1 MDETCHSVRYA
12 NALIGGAAGD
22 AWGYQVEF
30 IKYPKMPAYPVSAP
44 AGEWVISDDT
54 QMLLATHNALHDV
67 VGFDDIDE
75 VAEVI
80 LDRYLDWAVDPD
92 NTRAPGS
99 TCLSALWNIERGQ
112 HWNRGGARY
121 SAGCGA
127 VMRLAP
133 AAFAPPKY
141 RRGLAVL
148 QAVVTHRH
156 PKAALSALLLCDAFT
171 IAGQEP
177 LLEHARADLAVLE
190 TRLPDAWADD
200 DYLQRVLAL
209 LTDDPHT
216 YLSSALGIEPGRS
229 GPSIEAAFTA
239 AAERLV
245 IESHSTGWAG
255 DPCAGI
261 GEGWDAA
268 TATVLGML
276 AADLHRNGR
285 FGPVEAIAWASTS
298 NGDSDSIAT
307 IAGALIGA
315 ASTDPGFWGDHRLG
329 LCLEPRYADEI
340 DTAAQQG
347 PPAGGG
353 EAHDELATK
362 PQRRELRRFAQAS
375 LPLQEA
381 DW

>member
-1 MDETCHSVRYA
+1 MGGRDHGTRYV
-12 NALIGGAAGD
+12 NALLGGAAGD

-30 IKYPKMPAYPVSAP
+30 VKYRKMPAYPAPAP
-44 AGEWVISDDT
+44 AGQWIISDDT
-54 QMLLATHNALHDV
+54 QMLLATHNALHDAV
-67 VGFDDIDE
+67 DFDDIDE

-80 LDRYLDWAVDPD
+80 LDRYLDWAVDID
-92 NTRAPGS
+92 NNRAPGT
-99 TCLSALWNIERGQ
+99 TCMSALWNIEKGK
-112 HWNRGGARY
+112 HWNRGGALK

-133 AAFAPPKY
+133 AAFAPPEY

-148 QAVVTHRH
+148 QAVVTHKH

-177 LLEHARADLAVLE
+177 LLEHARADLLALE

-200 DYLQRVLAL
+200 DYLQQVLAL

-216 YLSSALGIEPGRS
+216 YLASALGPEPGRQ
-229 GPSIEAAFTA
+229 GPSMDESFTA
-239 AAERLV
+239 AAERLA
-245 IESHSTGWAG
+245 IETHSTGWAG

-268 TATVLGML
+268 TATALGML

-285 FGPVEAIAWASTS
+285 FDPVGAVAWAATS

-307 IAGALIGA
+307 LAGALIGA
-315 ASTDPGFWGDHRLG
+315 ASTDPGFWGDHQLG
-329 LCLEPRYADEI
+329 MCLELRYATEI
-340 DTAAQQG
+340 DNAVQQG
-347 PPAGGG
+347 PA
-353 EAHDELATK
+353 
-362 PQRRELRRFAQAS
+362 
-375 LPLQEA
+375 LPLTCVTPGG
-381 DW
+381 

>member
-1 MDETCHSVRYA
+1 MSQADNRARYA
-12 NALIGGAAGD
+12 NGLIGGAAGD

-30 IKYPKMPAYPVSAP
+30 TKYPKMPAYPVSPP
-44 AGEWVISDDT
+44 AGDWIISDDT

-67 VGFDDIDE
+67 VDFDDLDE

-80 LDRYLDWAVDPD
+80 LDHYLDWAVSPW
-92 NTRAPGS
+92 NNRAPGT
-99 TCLSALWNIERGQ
+99 TCMSALWNIESGK
-112 HWNRGGARY
+112 HWNAGGARY

-133 AAFAPPKY
+133 AAFAPPQY

-171 IAGQEP
+171 HAGQEP
-177 LLEHARADLAVLE
+177 LLEHARADLVTLA

-200 DYLQRVLAL
+200 DYLLRVLTL
-209 LTDDPHT
+209 LTDDPHA
-216 YLSSALGIEPGRS
+216 YLSSALGPEPGRRS
-229 GPSIEAAFTA
+229 PSMEQAFTA
-239 AAERLV
+239 AAERLA
-245 IESHSTGWAG
+245 IETHSTGWAG

-268 TATVLGML
+268 TATALGML

-285 FGPVEAIAWASTS
+285 LGPVDAIAWASTS

-307 IAGALIGA
+307 LAGALIGA
-315 ASTDPGFWGDHRLG
+315 ASSDPGFWGDHQLG
-329 LCLEPRYADEI
+329 MCLEPRYADEI
-340 DTAAQQG
+340 DRAISQG
-347 PPAGGG
+347 PPAVSCLESSGATAAQPRRQLQQYGG
-353 EAHDELATK
+353 DNL
-362 PQRRELRRFAQAS
+362 LFS
-375 LPLQEA
+375 DV

>member
-1 MDETCHSVRYA
+1 MSENDHTARYA

-30 IKYPKMPAYPVSAP
+30 TKYPKMPSYPVSPP
-44 AGEWVISDDT
+44 AGDWIISDDT

-67 VGFDDIDE
+67 VDLDDIDE

-80 LDRYLDWAVDPD
+80 LDHYLDWAVSPW
-92 NTRAPGS
+92 NNRAPGT
-99 TCLSALWNIERGQ
+99 TCMSALWNIESGK
-112 HWNRGGARY
+112 HWNAGGARY

-133 AAFAPPKY
+133 SAFAPQQY

-171 IAGQEP
+171 IAGQAP
-177 LLEHARADLAVLE
+177 LLEHARADLMTLA

-200 DYLQRVLAL
+200 DYLLRVLAL
-209 LTDDPHT
+209 LTDDPYT
-216 YLSSALGIEPGRS
+216 YLASALGREPGRR
-229 GPSIEAAFTA
+229 GPSMEQAFTA
-239 AAERLV
+239 AAERLA
-245 IESHSTGWAG
+245 IETHSTGWAG

-268 TATVLGML
+268 TATALGML

-285 FGPVEAIAWASTS
+285 LGPVEAIAWAATS

-307 IAGALIGA
+307 LAGALIGA
-315 ASTDPGFWGDHRLG
+315 ASSDPGFWGDHQLG

-340 DTAAQQG
+340 DNAASQG
-347 PPAGGG
+347 PASTLAGVSAAMDRPVGLTG
-353 EAHDELATK
+353 V
-362 PQRRELRRFAQAS
+362 
-375 LPLQEA
+375 
-381 DW
+381 

>member
-1 MDETCHSVRYA
+1 MANSDHATRYI
-12 NALIGGAAGD
+12 NALLGGAAGD

-30 IKYPKMPAYPVSAP
+30 TKYPKMPAYPVPAP
-44 AGEWVISDDT
+44 AGQWIISDDT

-67 VGFDDIDE
+67 VDYDDIDE

-80 LDRYLDWAVDPD
+80 LDRYLDWAVDID
-92 NTRAPGS
+92 NNRAPGT
-99 TCLSALWNIERGQ
+99 TCMSALWNIEKGQ
-112 HWNRGGARY
+112 HWNDGGALN

-133 AAFAPPKY
+133 ASFAPAEY

-148 QAVVTHRH
+148 QAVVTHKH
-156 PKAALSALLLCDAFT
+156 PKAALSALLLCDAFGIT
-171 IAGQEP
+171 GQEP
-177 LLEHARADLAVLE
+177 LLEHARATLAILE

-200 DYLQRVLAL
+200 DYLLQVLAL

-216 YLSSALGIEPGRS
+216 YLASATGPEPGRR
-229 GPSIEAAFTA
+229 GPSMEQAFTA
-239 AAERLV
+239 AAERLA

-285 FGPVEAIAWASTS
+285 LGPVEAIAWASTS

-307 IAGALIGA
+307 LAGALIGA
-315 ASTDPGFWGDHRLG
+315 GSTDPGFWGDHRLG

-340 DTAAQQG
+340 DHAAHQG
-347 PPAGGG
+347 PAVSRDRVTL
-353 EAHDELATK
+353 EA
-362 PQRRELRRFAQAS
+362 
-375 LPLQEA
+375 
-381 DW
+381 